1 MITGAGFFCISFYI
15 NFFPQQELINKSSRE
30 YILSML
36 GKAKE
41 NAPKIISS
49 FVRTIEP
56 IAQTYIESKNNAEE
70 KKKLLA
76 TYAIGHKDR
85 VLVC

>member
-1 MITGAGFFCISFYI
+1 
-15 NFFPQQELINKSSRE
+15 
-30 YILSML
+30 ML